1 MLNIIRMPVLRKKKL
16 DVHESEKENEGR
28 AMTRYEQNVK
38 SCCHGNTIS
47 FDLRMSKTVVKV
59 M

>member
-1 MLNIIRMPVLRKKKL
+1 MNKEL